1 VIRRTTSARRS
12 RAMATLALAL
22 SLVLATGLVPARAA
36 DAPAA
41 DTSESRMRRE
51 LSLAQAWV
59 ATLDQDPSYQAA
71 ISAREAGQ
79 SERAMGRAG
88 LLPQINA
95 SASRSKV
102 RGTLDSPGLGG
113 STISQDLRYT
123 AKVAEVR
130 ATQTL
135 FDWSRYAEYRRGQ
148 ARADLALAV
157 FDTQVND
164 TASRLVNRY
173 FQVLLDV
180 ENVSITRNRVEAN
193 ATMLKAAQRRFEA
206 GEGTITEIRE
216 AESRHDLSR
225 ADLIAA
231 RDALV
236 VAVEEL
242 QEMVGRTPL
251 RLYPLKAGFTPGNL
265 EPETLEGWLTLA
277 LGANADILTGWQHL
291 RVAETEVQRSLG
303 GHLPTVEAIA
313 ARRHVEGETI
323 TTRDQK
329 SRNTTWGI
337 QASLPIFSGGRTQA
351 QLNQARHNRD
361 RSRHELDATH
371 HEVIVEVTRQYQ
383 AVVGGVEREAALTTA
398 VKSSEQALEA
408 TRRGFE
414 GGTRTMV
421 DVLDAQDMLF
431 QARMDLMQA
440 RLQYIVARLLLASAA
455 GRLDQSLMDAA
466 TTEYFSEIPVDV
478 G

>member
-1 VIRRTTSARRS
+1 MTARHALLLAVALGLPTAGLAADRAATDAEAAPAPTPAAPDARARR
-12 RAMATLALAL
+12 
-22 SLVLATGLVPARAA
+22 
-36 DAPAA
+36 D
-41 DTSESRMRRE
+41 

-59 ATLDQDPSYQAA
+59 ATLDNDPSYQAA
-71 ISAREAGQ
+71 ISQREAGQ
-79 SERAMGRAG
+79 AERAMGRAG

-113 STISQDLRYT
+113 TTVRQDLRYT
-123 AKVAEVR
+123 SQVAEVR
-130 ATQTL
+130 VSQTL
-135 FDWSRYAEYRRGQ
+135 FDWGRVAEYRRGQ

-180 ENVSITRNRVEAN
+180 ENINITRNRVAAN
-193 ATMLKAAQRRFEA
+193 ATMVKAAQRRFDA

-216 AESRHDLSR
+216 AESRHDISR

-236 VAVEEL
+236 VSVEEL

-251 RLYPLKAGFTPGNL
+251 RLFRLKADFVPGAL
-265 EPETLEGWLTLA
+265 APETLEGWMTLA
-277 LGANADILTGWQHL
+277 LGENADIRTGFQNL
-291 RVAETEVQRSLG
+291 RVAQTEVQRSLA
-303 GHLPTVEAIA
+303 GHLPTVEAVA
-313 ARRHVEGETI
+313 ARRHTEGETI

-329 SRNTTWGI
+329 SRSTTWGI
-337 QASLPIFSGGRTQA
+337 QASVPIFSGGRTQA
-351 QLNQARHNRD
+351 QYNQARHNRE

-371 HEVIVEVTRQYQ
+371 HEVMVEVTRQYQ
-383 AVVGGVEREAALTTA
+383 AVIGGVERIAALKKA
-398 VKSSEQALEA
+398 VGSSEQALVA
-408 TRRGFE
+408 TQRGFE

-421 DVLDAQDMLF
+421 DVLDAQDLLF

-455 GRLDQSLMDAA
+455 GRLDQPLMDA
-466 TTEYFSEIPVDV
+466 TTAEYFGDTPVEV